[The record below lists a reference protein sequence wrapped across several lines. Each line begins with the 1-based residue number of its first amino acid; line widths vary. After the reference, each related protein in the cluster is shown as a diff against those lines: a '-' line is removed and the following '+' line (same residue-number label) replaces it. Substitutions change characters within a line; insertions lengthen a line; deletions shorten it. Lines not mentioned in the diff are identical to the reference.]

1 MLEAGGSMS
10 DGSIL
15 TSEAV
20 GKTYRPRGAPA
31 VHALTDVSISI
42 EAGESLGLV
51 GESGS
56 GKTTLTRLLLGLE
69 PPTAGEVHFH
79 GRELGALTKSE
90 KQTFHQAVSAVFQNP
105 YSSLNPRMRI
115 WKVITEQQ
123 ALEGRGTKASR
134 RERAVELL
142 DLVGLSADVRDRF
155 PHQLS
160 GGQRQRVAIA
170 RAVSC
175 EPELIVL
182 DEPLSALDV
191 SVSAQV
197 INLLLELQAK
207 LRVSYV
213 FVAHDLHQVR
223 HLCHRVVVLYKG
235 QLVEQGS
242 TQEVLRHPEED
253 YTRALLVAS
262 ELQSLNPAEDTGNS
276 GSTLTGFAPEAASP
290 PADTPSRIRAR

>member
-1 MLEAGGSMS
+1 MS
-10 DGSIL
+10 VS
-15 TSEAV
+15 V
-20 GKTYRPRGAPA
+20 G
-31 VHALTDVSISI
+31 
-42 EAGESLGLV
+42 AGESVGLV

-69 PPTAGEVHFH
+69 RPTAGQVRFH
-79 GRELGALTKSE
+79 GRELGALTRSE
-90 KQTFHQAVSAVFQNP
+90 QRTFHQAVSAVFQNP

-134 RERAVELL
+134 REKAVELL
-142 DLVGLSADVRDRF
+142 NLVGLTDDVQDRF

-175 EPELIVL
+175 EPELLVL

-197 INLLLELQAK
+197 INLLLELQEK

-213 FVAHDLHQVR
+213 FVAHDLHLVR

-235 QLVEQGS
+235 RLVEEGS
-242 TQEVLRHPEED
+242 TRDVLRHPRRGIHPFASCRVR
-253 YTRALLVAS
+253 TGVAR
-262 ELQSLNPAEDTGNS
+262 PG
-276 GSTLTGFAPEAASP
+276 
-290 PADTPSRIRAR
+290 R

>member
-1 MLEAGGSMS
+1 MGWSGNRVA
-10 DGSIL
+10 
-15 TSEAV
+15 A
-20 GKTYRPRGAPA
+20 RPR
-31 VHALTDVSISI
+31 
-42 EAGESLGLV
+42 
-51 GESGS
+51 
-56 GKTTLTRLLLGLE
+56 LLDSSWAWSH
-69 PPTAGEVHFH
+69 PTAGEVRFH

-142 DLVGLSADVRDRF
+142 DLVGLPEDVRDRF

-235 QLVEQGS
+235 RLVEAGEHPGGPS
-242 TQEVLRHPEED
+242 TSRRELHP
-253 YTRALLVAS
+253 
-262 ELQSLNPAEDTGNS
+262 
-276 GSTLTGFAPEAASP
+276 FAP
-290 PADTPSRIRAR
+290 DCVRAGVPRPDR

>member
-1 MLEAGGSMS
+1 MLETGGSMS

-31 VHALTDVSISI
+31 VRALTDVSVSI

-69 PPTAGEVHFH
+69 PPTAGDVRFH
-79 GRELGALTKSE
+79 GRELGALTRSE
-90 KQTFHQAVSAVFQNP
+90 KETFHRAVSAVFQNP

-142 DLVGLSADVRDRF
+142 DLVGLPEDVRDRF

-235 QLVEQGS
+235 RLVEEGS
-242 TQEVLRHPEED
+242 TREVLRHPEEN
-253 YTRALLVAS
+253 YTRSLLTAS
-262 ELQSLNPAEDTGNS
+262 ELESLDPTDSVADSDNIPTGTESEPATPPAET
-276 GSTLTGFAPEAASP
+276 
-290 PADTPSRIRAR
+290 RAQI

>member
-1 MLEAGGSMS
+1 MS
-10 DGSIL
+10 DESIL
-15 TSEAV
+15 ITDTV
-20 GKTYRPRGAPA
+20 GKTYRPRRAQA
-31 VHALTDVSISI
+31 VHALTDVSVAI

-69 PPTAGEVHFH
+69 RPTAGEVRFH
-79 GRELGALTKSE
+79 GRELGALTRSE
-90 KQTFHQAVSAVFQNP
+90 KQTFHRAVSAVFQNP

-242 TQEVLRHPEED
+242 THEVLRHPEAD
-253 YTRALLVAS
+253 YTGSLLVAS
-262 ELQSLNPAEDTGNS
+262 ELQSLDPAASRGDSDGI
-276 GSTLTGFAPEAASP
+276 LTGSEPKSATP
-290 PADTPSRIRAR
+290 PARPPSQIRAR